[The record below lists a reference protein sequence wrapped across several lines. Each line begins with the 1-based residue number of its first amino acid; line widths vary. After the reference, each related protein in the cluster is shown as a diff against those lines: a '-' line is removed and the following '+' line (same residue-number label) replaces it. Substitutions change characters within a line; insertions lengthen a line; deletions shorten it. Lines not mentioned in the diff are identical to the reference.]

1 MDKENEKKEK
11 PPINTKK
18 WLYSF
23 KVPRTHIK
31 EVEEERTEDGE
42 KITVKKQKEVTEQVE
57 IFLKRPT
64 RKLYD
69 NCNLFYSVKI
79 SEGVKA
85 GLLTRPMIAK
95 RYKNDGGGL
104 SETEQKE
111 FGEKYNEL
119 LLKEKEFQLYQM
131 NLQEDRDITHLQ
143 RQDKLE
149 EVVTEIEEIKA
160 GLEQYEVTAE
170 SFYEHTAEARAA
182 RMTNMWWLFY
192 LTYIKFENDS
202 KGGIDDFMPFIA
214 GKTFEHKIEDYEL
227 LEERIQEDDDKF
239 VNFEATVIEK
249 ASYLIAAWNG
259 GNAKIY
265 EDFKKVEE
273 SLEFIR
279 EEVRKDE
286 NLQEVYEG
294 KIRELAGFD
303 TEMLPAPPAKKKEK
317 PKEEPDEPED
327 ELEEP
332 EDEPE
337 EPEDKPKEPE
347 EAKKEK
353 PPTGQPEA

>member
-1 MDKENEKKEK
+1 
-11 PPINTKK
+11 
-18 WLYSF
+18 
-23 KVPRTHIK
+23 VPRTYVK
-31 EVEEERTEDGE
+31 EVEEERTEDGQ
-42 KITVKKQKEVTEQVE
+42 KVTVKKQKEITEQVE

-85 GLLTRPMIAK
+85 GLLTRPMISK

-160 GLEQYEVTAE
+160 DLEQYEVTAE

-202 KGGIDDFMPFIA
+202 RGGIEDFMPFVA
-214 GKTFEHKIEDYEL
+214 GKTFEQKIENYEL

-279 EEVRKDE
+279 DEVRKDE

-303 TEMLPAPPAKKKEK
+303 TEMIPATPTTEKKEK
-317 PKEEPDEPED
+317 PKEEPKEET
-327 ELEEP
+327 EEP
-332 EDEPE
+332 KEETE
-337 EPEDKPKEPE
+337 EPKEETE
-347 EAKKEK
+347 EPKKEE
-353 PPTGQPEA
+353 PPTGQPKA

>member
-1 MDKENEKKEK
+1 MSKETKEAKGKEN

-23 KVPRTHIK
+23 VVPRTYTK
-31 EVEEERTEDGE
+31 EVEEERVENGE
-42 KITVKKQKEVTEQVE
+42 KVTVKKQKDITEDVE

-69 NCNLFYSVKI
+69 DCNLFYSVKI

-111 FGEKYNEL
+111 FGERYNDL

-131 NLQEDRDITHLQ
+131 NLQEDKKLTHLQ
-143 RQDKLE
+143 RQEKLGE
-149 EVVTEIEEIKA
+149 IVKDIEEIKA
-160 GLEQYEVTAE
+160 DLEEYEVTAE

-182 RMTNMWWLFY
+182 RMTNMWWLFH
-192 LTYIKFENDS
+192 LTFIKFQNEER
-202 KGGIDDFMPFIA
+202 GGIDDFMPFIG
-214 GKTFEHKIEDYEL
+214 GKTFDQKTEEYEL
-227 LEERIQEDDDKF
+227 IEERIQESDDKF

-279 EEVRKDE
+279 TEVKKDE
-286 NLQEVYEG
+286 SLQDMYED
-294 KIRELAGFD
+294 KIRELAGVE
-303 TEMLPAPPAKKKEK
+303 TEMAPSIPVIKT
-317 PKEEPDEPED
+317 KEESK
-327 ELEEP
+327 EETK
-332 EDEPE
+332 E
-337 EPEDKPKEPE
+337 ETAKE
-347 EAKKEK
+347 EAKKEPEKKESPPK
-353 PPTGQPEA
+353 PSVKPEA